1 MFHWSLALLL
11 VHSLA
16 IFSGLRYNRMFVCVC
31 REKQRLWYFPALWI
45 TTAESLVSYSKKGLY
60 LGLKLLKE
68 SLSPGSH
75 EYYFRHQ
82 VHTVNYRKQKQTCNS
97 STSVLAT
104 CWLSLF
110 GFYPPLFS
118 SRSISASF
126 LISHQKCKLFICV
139 GLKPF
144 H

>member
-68 SLSPGSH
+68 SLSPGSQ

-82 VHTVNYRKQKQTCNS
+82 VHTVNYRKQKQTSNS
-97 STSVLAT
+97 STSVLST